1 MKTVQCPSCGASA
14 TNLENCEFC
23 GSLFVRYPSN
33 DIKIKINTSPNAF
46 EGFIFPNLKEALLEN
61 IAFQSNSETLTD
73 ICLLDHTVIIQVV
86 SSSTLVDFFNNPSK
100 PGLGIYLAFDDD
112 KETEKKFL
120 DFKESKFFKKFMFDG
135 IPTYSIDFGKD
146 AMGSAFLISKILIEV
161 YGLERN
167 TMLKIE
173 HQAGISEN
181 ESNGYCFV
189 ATATMG
195 SYNHPTVVQL
205 RNFRDYWI
213 LNKSWGA
220 SFVKWYYHYG
230 AIVAARIENR
240 RFIRI
245 FCYFIIIK
253 PLHFLSKLLIK

>member
-61 IAFQSNSETLTD
+61 IAFQSNSEPLTD

-112 KETEKKFL
+112 KETEKKVFEDL
-120 DFKESKFFKKFMFDG
+120 KK
-135 IPTYSIDFGKD
+135 
-146 AMGSAFLISKILIEV
+146 ISKDLSILI
-161 YGLERN
+161 
-167 TMLKIE
+167 
-173 HQAGISEN
+173 ISHN
-181 ESNGYCFV
+181 PDIWNYC
-189 ATATMG
+189 
-195 SYNHPTVVQL
+195 
-205 RNFRDYWI
+205 
-213 LNKSWGA
+213 NKLYEM
-220 SFVKWYYHYG
+220 K
-230 AIVAARIENR
+230 N
-240 RFIRI
+240 
-245 FCYFIIIK
+245 K
-253 PLHFLSKLLIK
+253 NLIKIK